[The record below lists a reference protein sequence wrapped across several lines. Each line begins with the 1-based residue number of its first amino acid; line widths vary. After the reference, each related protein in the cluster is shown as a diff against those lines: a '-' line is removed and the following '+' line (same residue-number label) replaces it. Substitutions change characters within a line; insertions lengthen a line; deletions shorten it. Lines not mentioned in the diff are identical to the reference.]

1 MNKYWIQYRVQ
12 HCWMENLE
20 KARIISGF
28 VTTEDLEDWCYDHEI
43 DPSDIIKV
51 VKL

>member
-1 MNKYWIQYRVQ
+1 MNKYWIQYRVRP
-12 HCWMENLE
+12 CWMENIE
-20 KARIISGF
+20 KTRIISGF
-28 VTTEDLEDWCYDHEI
+28 VTTEDLEYWCYDQEI